1 MIVGYS
7 RLKFKRKKIRYC
19 IFWLLTQCDIAGKL
33 IYIYNKNAVYKMLN
47 QSSPIFKASVHLY
60 FCCMGFL
67 EASDFF
73 WRRLSLE
80 DAPMSILMVYWEHK
94 AFTSLYC
101 LLSEVLTFEMLNE
114 VGLRDSLCFTL
125 GFFFFFLLI
134 CNNFA
139 VKFSTEYG
147 FLKLVVVCGTT
158 TNYWFI
164 HLLMDMRLFSVLDY

>member
-1 MIVGYS
+1 MLSLAGRRLFGLSKPNLKMIVGYS

-80 DAPMSILMVYWEHK
+80 DAPMSILIVYWEHK

-125 GFFFFFLLI
+125 GFFFF
-134 CNNFA
+134 
-139 VKFSTEYG
+139 S
-147 FLKLVVVCGTT
+147 
-158 TNYWFI
+158 YWFVI
-164 HLLMDMRLFSVLDY
+164 ILLLNSQLSMDSWN